1 MENDQEHELN
11 LIDYTKIEK
20 FSLNNM
26 IFDAKVIKVYDGD
39 TITVV
44 FNYNNK
50 YYKWNCRLNGIDT
63 PEIKSN
69 NEDEKKNAIKARD
82 FLKEQILSRIVKLY
96 CGEFDKYGR
105 LLVNIIYKEKNI
117 NEFMILNGYANKYDG
132 GTKLLWN

>member
-69 NEDEKKNAIKARD
+69 NEDEKKM
-82 FLKEQILSRIVKLY
+82 L
-96 CGEFDKYGR
+96 
-105 LLVNIIYKEKNI
+105 
-117 NEFMILNGYANKYDG
+117 
-132 GTKLLWN
+132 